1 MWILWETF
9 ISQRFLPSTFSRVFS
24 SKMRYPPNSQIM
36 KAHFVFF
43 TRKLFKRENQ
53 LTWFS
58 QLNENTQLVWGRS
71 AFPAH
76 CVMKLSLFYVVMR
89 VNLYSSRCSTMQ
101 WTFLRIK
108 WLQEESAIVSMSCMW
123 RHDDVFKQFSL
134 RQIKKIDPKTT
145 IANH

>member
-36 KAHFVFF
+36 KAHFVSF

-71 AFPAH
+71 AFSAH
-76 CVMKLSLFYVVMR
+76 CVMKLSLFYVVKR
-89 VNLYSSRCSTMQ
+89 VNLYTSRCNVVQ
-101 WTFLRIK
+101 CNELFCVLNDCKRN
-108 WLQEESAIVSMSCMW
+108 LQLWAWAAC
-123 RHDDVFKQFSL
+123 DVMMTSL
-134 RQIKKIDPKTT
+134 SNSLCVKSKR
-145 IANH
+145 